1 MKLTFRKKALMIIF
15 PILGIVSA
23 VYTLDSIMVEKAIMR
38 KEIIKRAEAI
48 TTLATKT
55 GELPILSGN
64 PELLKGTAK
73 FLRNNTEVVSV
84 AFYDNKMNQLINDG
98 PPVSGPAP
106 VLSKASPISMFDT
119 PDFFVF
125 FAPVYTVRASDD
137 IDIFQEAAQAKQIK
151 EGIGWVRLGFSKSA
165 MKEAINQ
172 IVMRGSA
179 LAVLFTAG
187 SGLVVFFLITAA
199 TRPLTKLSNAV
210 KSLEKG
216 EYTDM
221 HIIPS
226 SDEIG
231 DLSVAFDKMS
241 KAIIDREAKL
251 VKSENR
257 IRELFERVEH
267 AIFRLDSEGNVI
279 ETNRKFDET
288 CGGVKKFCAMFD
300 EKEEGLRLKKAIQGE
315 LKNSEEKIA
324 GSDGEEINVIMS
336 VYPKLDE
343 NGDITS
349 FDGYFVD
356 ITEKKRLEE
365 TLMQT
370 QKLESLGMLAGGI
383 AHDFNN
389 ILTGVMG
396 YASLIRS
403 MVKGD
408 EKLDKYAEIIEKSAT
423 RATSLTS
430 QLLGFARKGKYV
442 ITKLSINDLVKE
454 LAGFLKETI
463 DRKVAIVIDTEDNL
477 PPVEG
482 DGNQIYQSLLNLCL
496 NARDAMPD
504 GGKLYIKT
512 EFYLLNEEQVID
524 FFRVPAGEYVRIS
537 ITDTGMGMT
546 PEVKK
551 RIFEP
556 FFTTKKSGKG
566 TGLGLAMVYG
576 IVKNH
581 GGYIS
586 VYSEPELGTTIR
598 LYLPRTEG
606 MIEELKKTR
615 VVFDKPRKGAILLID
630 DEDVIREL
638 GRDILEAYEYEVF
651 LAAHGNEG
659 IRIYNENK
667 DRIDLVILDMVMPE
681 KTGKQTFR
689 EIRDINPNARILL
702 CSGYG
707 QEQYFHELFE
717 LGAAGFLQK
726 PFQHSQLLSMVEQA
740 LDK

>member
-1 MKLTFRKKALMIIF
+1 MKLTFRKKALMIIL
-15 PILGIVSA
+15 PILVIVSA
-23 VYTLDSIMVEKAIMR
+23 VYTLDSIMVEKDIMR

-73 FLRNNTEVVSV
+73 FLRTNTEVVSV

-98 PPVSGPAP
+98 LPISGAVPI
-106 VLSKASPISMFDT
+106 LSKASPISMFDT

-125 FAPVYTVRASDD
+125 FAPVFTVRASDD
-137 IDIFQEAAQAKQIK
+137 IDIFQEASQAKQVR

-165 MKEAINQ
+165 MKEAVNQ
-172 IVMRGSA
+172 IVMRGSM

-187 SGLVVFFLITAA
+187 SSIVVFFLITAA
-199 TRPLTKLSNAV
+199 TKPLTKLSIAV
-210 KSLEKG
+210 KNLEKG

-221 HIIPS
+221 NIIPS
-226 SDEIG
+226 TDEVG
-231 DLSVAFDKMS
+231 ELSVSFVKMS
-241 KAIIDREAKL
+241 NAIRDREAKL
-251 VKSENR
+251 VDSENR

-267 AIFRLDSEGNVI
+267 AIFRLDRDGNVI

-288 CGGVKKFCAMFD
+288 CGGVKRFCAMFD
-300 EKEEGLRLKKAIQGE
+300 EQVEGARLKKAIHGE
-315 LKNSEEKIA
+315 LKNSEEKIV
-324 GSDGEEINVIMS
+324 GSDGEEISVIMS

-389 ILTGVMG
+389 ILTGVLG

-403 MVKGD
+403 IVKDD
-408 EKLDKYAEIIEKSAT
+408 EKLDRYAEIIEKSAT

-442 ITKLSINDLVKE
+442 ITKLSVNDLVKE
-454 LAGFLKETI
+454 LSGFLKETI
-463 DRKVAIVIDTEDNL
+463 DRKVAIVIDAEDNL

-482 DGNQIYQSLLNLCL
+482 DGNQLYQSLLNLCL

-524 FFRVPAGEYVRIS
+524 FFRIPAGEYVRIS
-537 ITDTGMGMT
+537 VTDTGKGMT
-546 PEVKK
+546 PDVKK

-606 MIEELKKTR
+606 MIEELKKSR

-681 KTGKQTFR
+681 KTGKQTFK
-689 EIRDINPNARILL
+689 EIKDINPNARILL

-740 LDK
+740 LEK